1 MTVSQEQKT
10 TRVSSTRMKRSDWLN
25 LRNKERELWIAQHHK
40 IGELTL
46 TGAVRGNRDWFI
58 TWQCS
63 CGEVGKSRWSD
74 LKERV
79 DNKNAACRS
88 CVSRFVMKE
97 KAKDE
102 TFLARLRE
110 QGLKGAEVGMQ
121 KRIKATGDT
130 QGSKEQWHELRRTC
144 VGAKRRCTCPNVNS
158 YVNYGARGIE
168 FRFDTP
174 ADMARWIVANI
185 GYRPS
190 KQHSLDRIDNNR
202 HYEPGNL
209 RWATRTE
216 QANNKRAYKV
226 GAVGE
231 RIQRLIQQTDYG
243 YESIRTFI
251 KEGLTD
257 DEIIN
262 RRKTTSG
269 RPRGKASLRPCERRK
284 EEPILG

>member
-1 MTVSQEQKT
+1 M
-10 TRVSSTRMKRSDWLN
+10 
-25 LRNKERELWIAQHHK
+25 
-40 IGELTL
+40 
-46 TGAVRGNRDWFI
+46 TGALKKGRDWFI

-74 LKERV
+74 LKERM
-79 DNKNAACRS
+79 NNEKAACRS

-97 KAKDE
+97 KVKDE

-110 QGLKGAEVGMQ
+110 QGLKGAGVNKQ
-121 KRIKATGDT
+121 KRTTASVV
-130 QGSKEQWHELRRTC
+130 QGTMEQWTNLRRTC
-144 VGAKRRCTCPNVNS
+144 VGAKRRCTNPNRVA
-158 YVNYGARGIE
+158 YQNYGGRGIE
-168 FRFDTP
+168 FRFESP
-174 ADMARWIVANI
+174 AEMARWIVANI

-226 GAVGE
+226 GVVGA

-269 RPRGKASLRPCERRK
+269 RPRGKACVRPCERRK
-284 EEPILG
+284 EE

>member
-1 MTVSQEQKT
+1 M
-10 TRVSSTRMKRSDWLN
+10 
-25 LRNKERELWIAQHHK
+25 
-40 IGELTL
+40 
-46 TGAVRGNRDWFI
+46 TGAEKVNRNWFI

-79 DNKNAACRS
+79 DYKNAACRS
-88 CVSRFVMKE
+88 CVSRFVMTE

-110 QGLKGAEVGMQ
+110 QGLKGAEVNKQ
-121 KRIKATGDT
+121 KRTEVTDDLHV
-130 QGSKEQWHELRRTC
+130 SKEQWARLRKTC
-144 VGAKRRCTCPNVNS
+144 VVAKSRCTNPNSCS
-158 YVNYGARGIE
+158 YMNYGARGIE
-168 FRFDTP
+168 FRFDSP
-174 ADMARWIVANI
+174 ADMAKWIIANL
-185 GYRPS
+185 GYKPS
-190 KQHSLDRIDNNR
+190 DNHSIDRIDNNG
-202 HYEPGNL
+202 HYEAGNL

-216 QANNKRAYKV
+216 QGNNKRAYKV
-226 GAVGE
+226 GATGA
-231 RIQRLIQQTDYG
+231 RIQKLIQLTDYG

-269 RPRGKASLRPCERRK
+269 RPRGKTCLRPCERRK

>member
-1 MTVSQEQKT
+1 M
-10 TRVSSTRMKRSDWLN
+10 
-25 LRNKERELWIAQHHK
+25 
-40 IGELTL
+40 
-46 TGAVRGNRDWFI
+46 TGALKKGRDWFI

-74 LKERV
+74 LKERA
-79 DNKNAACRS
+79 DNEKAACRS
-88 CVSRFVMKE
+88 CVSRFVMTE

-110 QGLKGAEVGMQ
+110 QGLKGAEVNKQ
-121 KRIKATGDT
+121 KRTTASVV
-130 QGSKEQWHELRRTC
+130 QGTMKQWTSLRRTC
-144 VGAKRRCTCPNVNS
+144 VEAKRRCTNPNKEA
-158 YVNYGARGIE
+158 YQNYGGRGIE
-168 FRFDTP
+168 FRFESP
-174 ADMARWIVANI
+174 AEMARWIIANI
-185 GYRPS
+185 GYKPS
-190 KQHSLDRIDNNR
+190 AEYSLDRIDNNG
-202 HYEPGNL
+202 HYEAGNL

-226 GAVGE
+226 GAAGA
-231 RIQRLIQQTDYG
+231 RIRKLLQMTDFG

-269 RPRGKASLRPCERRK
+269 RPRGKASIRPCECRK
-284 EEPILG
+284 EEQILG

>member
-1 MTVSQEQKT
+1 MNNEK
-10 TRVSSTRMKRSDWLN
+10 
-25 LRNKERELWIAQHHK
+25 
-40 IGELTL
+40 
-46 TGAVRGNRDWFI
+46 
-58 TWQCS
+58 
-63 CGEVGKSRWSD
+63 
-74 LKERV
+74 
-79 DNKNAACRS
+79 AACRS

-110 QGLKGAEVGMQ
+110 QGLKGAEVSEQ
-121 KRIKATGDT
+121 KRKTHT
-130 QGSKEQWHELRRTC
+130 PGSVEQWTNLRRTC
-144 VGAKRRCTCPNVNS
+144 VCAKRRCTKPNTSS
-158 YVNYGARGIE
+158 YINYGARGIE
-168 FRFDTP
+168 FRFESP
-174 ADMARWIVANI
+174 AAMARWIVANI

-190 KQHSLDRIDNNR
+190 ESHSLDRIDNNG
-202 HYEPGNL
+202 HYEAGNL

-226 GAVGE
+226 GATGA
-231 RIQRLIQQTDYG
+231 RIQKLIQLTDYG

-262 RRKTTSG
+262 RRKPQSG
-269 RPRGKASLRPCERRK
+269 RPRGKASIRPCERRK

>member
-1 MTVSQEQKT
+1 MT
-10 TRVSSTRMKRSDWLN
+10 
-25 LRNKERELWIAQHHK
+25 
-40 IGELTL
+40 
-46 TGAVRGNRDWFI
+46 
-58 TWQCS
+58 
-63 CGEVGKSRWSD
+63 
-74 LKERV
+74 
-79 DNKNAACRS
+79 
-88 CVSRFVMKE
+88 E

-110 QGLKGAEVGMQ
+110 HGLKGAEVNKQ
-121 KRIKATGDT
+121 KRTTARMV
-130 QGSKEQWHELRRTC
+130 QGTMEQWTNLRRTC
-144 VGAKRRCTCPNVNS
+144 VEAKRRCTNPNLNS
-158 YVNYGARGIE
+158 YINYGARGIE
-168 FRFDTP
+168 FRFESP
-174 ADMARWIVANI
+174 ADMARWIIANI

-190 KQHSLDRIDNNR
+190 AEYSLDRIDNNG
-202 HYEPGNL
+202 HYEAGNL

-226 GAVGE
+226 GAAGA
-231 RIQRLIQQTDYG
+231 RIQKLIQLTDYG

-284 EEPILG
+284 EE